1 MKTVLSSIG
10 GQSVSKAYDEA
21 DNSDATAPLQSGAVG
36 TSGTIVT
43 VDLKAGT
50 RGKNYPEASNTRLLS
65 PQVLRPHNS
74 CVRLRPSWPCNV
86 RKIIGLRPGWPGMP
100 LAFPA

>member
-50 RGKNYPEASNTRLLS
+50 RGKNYLKLPIRGFC
-65 PQVLRPHNS
+65 PRKF
-74 CVRLRPSWPCNV
+74 CVRTILACAFV
-86 RKIIGLRPGWPGMP
+86 RHGRVTFAKS
-100 LAFPA
+100 